1 MIMGNEDARMRAWH
15 WTPFFIVTLI
25 IVGLITSAFAQTLA
39 PPASPSANAHVV
51 RVQTGYSCGMCGGMF
66 YHSTVTTVEPSF
78 LTWQGMYASNPKKLP
93 NKKTK
98 MAITRQDWKNLV
110 RSIDASALRALP
122 QRSCRSC
129 IDLPESWVAI
139 EYSDG
144 SKLTVNYGPSDI
156 PKPVAAIKFPA
167 VSIPIWP

>member
-1 MIMGNEDARMRAWH
+1 
-15 WTPFFIVTLI
+15 
-25 IVGLITSAFAQTLA
+25 
-39 PPASPSANAHVV
+39 
-51 RVQTGYSCGMCGGMF
+51 MF

-78 LTWQGMYASNPKKLP
+78 LVWEGKYSSNPKELP
-93 NKKTK
+93 DKKTK
-98 MAITRQDWKNLV
+98 VAITRQDWKNLV
-110 RSIDASALRALP
+110 RSIDVSALRALP

-144 SKLTVNYGPSDI
+144 SKIGVNYGPSDI